1 MFSENDL
8 KPTKSKIVLQCN
20 AREITE
26 RFFELIKKQGV
37 VKLPS
42 HPQTPKKK
50 ANFTSKGREKGREGM
65 RKGGRG
71 RMYWNVKHG
80 RRKKG
85 ERWAM
90 T

>member
-1 MFSENDL
+1 MH
-8 KPTKSKIVLQCN
+8 

-42 HPQTPKKK
+42 HPKKEK
-50 ANFTSKGREKGREGM
+50 ANFTSKGREKGRDAE
-65 RKGGRG
+65 RG
-71 RMYWNVKHG
+71 KNVKHG

-85 ERWAM
+85 KRWAM